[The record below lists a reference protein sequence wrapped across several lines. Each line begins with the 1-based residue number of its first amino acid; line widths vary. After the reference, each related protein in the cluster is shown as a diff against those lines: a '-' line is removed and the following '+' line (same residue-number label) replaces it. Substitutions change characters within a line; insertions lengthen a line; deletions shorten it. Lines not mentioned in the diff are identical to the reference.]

1 MASLD
6 STSNENSSAITFGN
20 SLPTYEKEDTFS
32 NTLPTYT
39 KEETFSNTLPTPDRE
54 DTFSNTLPTSTN
66 PKEDP
71 TATHCGSLSEQRII
85 RRVLFS
91 HISSLIL
98 AIPTLVLLSIDLHAY
113 HNRPPTN
120 SYVEPGQY
128 STVNPILIL
137 DVLGVVL
144 LILTIFSAA
153 TFLSFRAQITPATI
167 RTHVVVLFCIDAIL
181 CVGIQAIGDT
191 VISMR
196 SSSGQTSCVR
206 FMHLDPNACD
216 SWRRTITRA
225 AGAIAIVTR

>member
-6 STSNENSSAITFGN
+6 GTSNENSSSINFHN

-32 NTLPTYT
+32 NTLPKYT
-39 KEETFSNTLPTPDRE
+39 KEETFSNTLPTPDKE
-54 DTFSNTLPTSTN
+54 DTFSNTLPA
-66 PKEDP
+66 DP
-71 TATHCGSLSEQRII
+71 EPIKDSNATHCGSLSEQRII

-113 HNRPPTN
+113 HTRPSTN

-144 LILTIFSAA
+144 LILTILSAA
-153 TFLSFRAQITPATI
+153 TFLSFRTQITPATI
-167 RTHVVVLFCIDAIL
+167 RTHVPVLFCIDAVL
-181 CVGIQAIGDT
+181 CVGIQAVGDT

-196 SSSGQTSCVR
+196 SSNSQTSCQR
-206 FMHLDPNACD
+206 FTHLDPNACD

-225 AGAIAIVTR
+225 AGALAIVTR